1 MSSND
6 FEVMP
11 IGTKRQIE
19 KAKELVLTIDVVLTQ
34 DGVVPVQ
41 ILNSYKELKQELIKY
56 AN

>member
-19 KAKELVLTIDVVLTQ
+19 KAKELVLTIDIVLTQ

>member
-11 IGTKRQIE
+11 IGTKRRIE
-19 KAKELVLTIDVVLTQ
+19 KAKDLVLTIDIVLSQ

-41 ILNSYKELKQELIKY
+41 ILNSYKKLKQELI
-56 AN
+56 ADVN